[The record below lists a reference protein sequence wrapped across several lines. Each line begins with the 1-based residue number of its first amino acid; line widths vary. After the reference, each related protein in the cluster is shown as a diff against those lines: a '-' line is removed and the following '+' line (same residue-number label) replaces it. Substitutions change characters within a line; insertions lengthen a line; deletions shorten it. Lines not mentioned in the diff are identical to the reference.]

1 MGKGFLSKPLLHL
14 YDKGLGLCDFC
25 NNFIIRVSL
34 EKGVDRLSP
43 DGQSGPESLLFS
55 QNVCSTRYHLCMDSA
70 SGGSDA
76 MDGDRKEKVSAPQ
89 DSLAIP
95 APRGI

>member
-1 MGKGFLSKPLLHL
+1 MTFPIILLSE
-14 YDKGLGLCDFC
+14 
-25 NNFIIRVSL
+25 SAL

-43 DGQSGPESLLFS
+43 DGQSGPESLPFS
-55 QNVCSTRYHLCMDSA
+55 QNACSRRHHLCIDSA

-89 DSLAIP
+89 ASSAIP
-95 APRGI
+95 APRGIRNRDTGSCHQLAS